1 MEVVSKPT
9 GEGAPGSGDGPGGV
23 MASPSLTRL
32 TRGSA
37 SPQRVS
43 AQRDVYVSQA
53 RRALPHAS
61 RRRAHP
67 SSLQLRAHPSLQLR
81 APSLQPRATR
91 PLALQPATA
100 CMQPRNRLHP
110 VRNRMQPAH
119 SPHACW
125 SRACS
130 RTLLPC
136 SYPAAHAELDDA
148 AHQDALR
155 LRRHAGG
162 QAADDQPAAQPHA
175 RLRRGR
181 HARAP
186 PDALLGQQPRAA
198 AGCRGAEPLGGGGQ
212 RARRAQALAQPL
224 AGPDLQRWRV
234 RQQAQSTPSDPP
246 WHEHPALARGRAR
259 LPRLP
264 GGVPAG
270 PGAARHPWPSR
281 HCLRWPSRHCL
292 RWPSRHCL
300 WCRSR
305 TPLQPPTPRL
315 PLAPAGGACDAG
327 SSRSEAPR
335 PSAPIARPRVRPP
348 TWATTRADAHLTS
361 CRGGRGPTRC

>member
-1 MEVVSKPT
+1 MEVVSKPTT

-81 APSLQPRATR
+81 APSLHPRATR

-198 AGCRGAEPLGGGGQ
+198 AGRRGAEPLGGGGQ

-234 RQQAQSTPSDPP
+234 RQQAQSTPSTPP
-246 WHEHPALARGRAR
+246 WHAPEPGCLASPGACLLARGRSAPMAIPPLPALAIPPLPPLAIPPLPPLAIPPLPPVPEPAASSAADSAVASCPCRRSMRRR
-259 LPRLP
+259 LESL
-264 GGVPAG
+264 G
-270 PGAARHPWPSR
+270 GAAPE
-281 HCLRWPSRHCL
+281 
-292 RWPSRHCL
+292 
-300 WCRSR
+300 RSDS
-305 TPLQPPTPRL
+305 Q
-315 PLAPAGGACDAG
+315 ASGEASDMGDN
-327 SSRSEAPR
+327 SS
-335 PSAPIARPRVRPP
+335 
-348 TWATTRADAHLTS
+348 
-361 CRGGRGPTRC
+361 

>member
-1 MEVVSKPT
+1 MEVVSKPTT

-53 RRALPHAS
+53 RRALAHAFPPTS
-61 RRRAHP
+61 APLQPATPCTPACNSVPPACNRVQPARSP
-67 SSLQLRAHPSLQLR
+67 SSLQPHACSPATVCTPS
-81 APSLQPRATR
+81 
-91 PLALQPATA
+91 ATA
-100 CMQPRNRLHP
+100 CSPPTAHTRAGLA
-110 VRNRMQPAH
+110 PA
-119 SPHACW
+119 P
-125 SRACS
+125 
-130 RTLLPC
+130 LPC
-136 SYPAAHAELDDA
+136 SRARTPAAHAELDDA

-198 AGCRGAEPLGGGGQ
+198 AGRRGAEPLGGGGQ

-234 RQQAQSTPSDPP
+234 RQQAQSTPSAPP
-246 WHEHPALARGRAR
+246 WHAAELGCLASPGACLLARGGSAPLAIPPLPPVPEPAASSAADSAVASCPCRRSMRRR
-259 LPRLP
+259 LESL
-264 GGVPAG
+264 G
-270 PGAARHPWPSR
+270 GAAPE
-281 HCLRWPSRHCL
+281 
-292 RWPSRHCL
+292 
-300 WCRSR
+300 RSDS
-305 TPLQPPTPRL
+305 Q
-315 PLAPAGGACDAG
+315 ASGEASDMGDN
-327 SSRSEAPR
+327 SS
-335 PSAPIARPRVRPP
+335 
-348 TWATTRADAHLTS
+348 
-361 CRGGRGPTRC
+361 

>member
-1 MEVVSKPT
+1 MANKGDKPQDIICFYNQVYIPAMKEYLMEVVSKPTT

-81 APSLQPRATR
+81 APSLHPRATR

-130 RTLLPC
+130 LTLLPC
-136 SYPAAHAELDDA
+136 SYPS
-148 AHQDALR
+148 
-155 LRRHAGG
+155 
-162 QAADDQPAAQPHA
+162 
-175 RLRRGR
+175 
-181 HARAP
+181 
-186 PDALLGQQPRAA
+186 
-198 AGCRGAEPLGGGGQ
+198 
-212 RARRAQALAQPL
+212 RARRA
-224 AGPDLQRWRV
+224 R
-234 RQQAQSTPSDPP
+234 
-246 WHEHPALARGRAR
+246 
-259 LPRLP
+259 
-264 GGVPAG
+264 
-270 PGAARHPWPSR
+270 
-281 HCLRWPSRHCL
+281 
-292 RWPSRHCL
+292 
-300 WCRSR
+300 
-305 TPLQPPTPRL
+305 
-315 PLAPAGGACDAG
+315 
-327 SSRSEAPR
+327 
-335 PSAPIARPRVRPP
+335 
-348 TWATTRADAHLTS
+348 
-361 CRGGRGPTRC
+361 